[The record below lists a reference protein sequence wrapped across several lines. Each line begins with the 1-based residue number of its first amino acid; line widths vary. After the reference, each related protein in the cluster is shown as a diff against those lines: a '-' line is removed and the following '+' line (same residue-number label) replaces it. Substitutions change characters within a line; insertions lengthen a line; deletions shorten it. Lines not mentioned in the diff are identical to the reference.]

1 MADKD
6 CIFCKIVKGEIPCH
20 KVYEDDDFLAF
31 LDIAPFV
38 EGHTL
43 IIPKKHYRWV
53 WQIKEPGLD
62 MAAAKIAQA
71 MMENMPITYVSYFT
85 LGWQIKHAHLHLVP
99 RNKGDGLI
107 SEEGFNR
114 KSISESEMNK
124 IAERLKIFT
133 RLKT

>member
-43 IIPKKHYRWV
+43 I
-53 WQIKEPGLD
+53 
-62 MAAAKIAQA
+62 
-71 MMENMPITYVSYFT
+71 
-85 LGWQIKHAHLHLVP
+85 
-99 RNKGDGLI
+99 
-107 SEEGFNR
+107 
-114 KSISESEMNK
+114 
-124 IAERLKIFT
+124 
-133 RLKT
+133 

>member
-1 MADKD
+1 MSGKEP
-6 CIFCKIVKGEIPCH
+6 CRKI
-20 KVYEDDDFLAF
+20 YEDSNFLAF
-31 LDIAPFV
+31 LDFKPYAL
-38 EGHTL
+38 GHTL
-43 IIPKKHYRWV
+43 LIPKKHYRWV